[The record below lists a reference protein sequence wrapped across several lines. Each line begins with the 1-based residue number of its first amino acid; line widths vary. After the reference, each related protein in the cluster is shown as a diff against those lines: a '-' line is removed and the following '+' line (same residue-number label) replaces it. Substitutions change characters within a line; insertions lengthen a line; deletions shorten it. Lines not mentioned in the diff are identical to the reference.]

1 MSQDDAHRALKN
13 SLFLFARMVVV
24 LILGLYTSRVV
35 LRTLGFEDYG
45 IYNVVGSVVMF
56 FTFLNTALTGA
67 TSRFLTYELG
77 SGDSEKLGRTYSMAI
92 NAHILLAILMVL
104 LLEAGGIWFVNHRL
118 VIAPERM
125 AAANW
130 CFQLS
135 ILALAVNVIS
145 VPFSSS
151 IIAHEH
157 MNYYALVSITEAVLK
172 LGAVLALVA
181 VNSDKLIAYSA
192 LILGVTVIVRLMYA
206 LYCHFR
212 LKDCR
217 YERCFDTKLLG
228 QFASYSGY
236 SLLTSSADG
245 ITMQSRNIFFNWFT
259 GVLANAAMGVANQV
273 INVING
279 FVDTFT
285 KAISPQIIKS
295 YASGNRNYFMR
306 LIFSSAKLNY
316 LLFALICFPVV
327 LNMDFLLGIWLGEYP
342 PYAGPFILAI
352 LLFTVFDVIQQP
364 LWTAIYAT
372 GDIKVHEIL
381 MSSIKIL
388 VIPATYFALKSGLS
402 PVVTLYIWA
411 GFNVICAVVRTVY
424 AHFLIDLSIRDYLKK
439 VILPII
445 LVTLLSIPLPLWL
458 STVIGNGWIKLLVTG
473 ILSVIAIGLSG
484 YLVGLDSQERVFVS
498 NLGPVKKV
506 IGLFRHRTTGSPA
519 G

>member
-1 MSQDDAHRALKN
+1 
-13 SLFLFARMVVV
+13 
-24 LILGLYTSRVV
+24 
-35 LRTLGFEDYG
+35 
-45 IYNVVGSVVMF
+45 
-56 FTFLNTALTGA
+56 
-67 TSRFLTYELG
+67 
-77 SGDSEKLGRTYSMAI
+77 
-92 NAHILLAILMVL
+92 
-104 LLEAGGIWFVNHRL
+104 
-118 VIAPERM
+118 
-125 AAANW
+125 
-130 CFQLS
+130 
-135 ILALAVNVIS
+135 
-145 VPFSSS
+145 
-151 IIAHEH
+151 

-295 YASGNRNYFMR
+295 YASGNRSYFMR